1 MKKKSN
7 IGIAQNSPVQF
18 LYFQPAI
25 VVLSNSNIVTFTP
38 HFLCWKYFHESF
50 MDKNLLHIHL
60 TKSNKLNK
68 KESAPF

>member
-7 IGIAQNSPVQF
+7 IGIAQNPPVQF

-25 VVLSNSNIVTFTP
+25 LVLSSGNIVTFTS

-50 MDKNLLHIHL
+50 MDKNLLHIYL

>member
-50 MDKNLLHIHL
+50 MDKNLLHIYL

>member
-1 MKKKSN
+1 MQKKSN

-25 VVLSNSNIVTFTP
+25 VVLSSSNIVTFTP